1 MSSQDAQA
9 AAASLVLLG
18 AIAHHQ
24 GDLKAAIEDYEG
36 AMRYCAGLDDVYW
49 INMRIGLVYQADQQY
64 DQAVRA
70 FAGCLQRGRQTGER
84 VRMGWA
90 LQNMGDTLM
99 LQEKIEDA
107 QTCLQQAFES
117 FLQVGTRTG
126 MMWSAYSLSRGAYA
140 MRRPDRA
147 RELAQTAAELARQ
160 THSSAWM
167 HKTTE
172 LLEQLDAGPA
182 QPTESATGILHEPLS
197 EREMEV
203 LRLLKSELSGPEIAK
218 RLVVSLNTVRFHTKQ
233 IYQKLGVNSRLEAIQ
248 RAKELGL

>member
-1 MSSQDAQA
+1 M
-9 AAASLVLLG
+9 
-18 AIAHHQ
+18 
-24 GDLKAAIEDYEG
+24 
-36 AMRYCAGLDDVYW
+36 
-49 INMRIGLVYQADQQY
+49 
-64 DQAVRA
+64 
-70 FAGCLQRGRQTGER
+70 
-84 VRMGWA
+84 RMGWA

-99 LQEKIEDA
+99 LQDRIEEA
-107 QTCLQQAFES
+107 QTCLEQAFES

-126 MMWSAYSLSRGAYA
+126 MMWSAYSLSRAAYA

-172 LLEQLDAGPA
+172 LLEQLGARPVLRGDSAAG
-182 QPTESATGILHEPLS
+182 SIHEPLS

-203 LRLLKSELSGPEIAK
+203 LRLLKSELSGPEIAE
-218 RLVVSLNTVRFHTKQ
+218 RLVVSLNTVRFHTRQ
-233 IYQKLGVNSRLEAIQ
+233 IYQKLGVNSRLEAIR